1 MTKVTETTGLDVSRK
16 LLEEMGFE
24 QVQHILPELLEQA
37 VKDNTSFSGFL
48 ERLLRKEREYRE
60 ERRIKT
66 SLKLSGLPCGKTL
79 ENFDFTFQRSVGK
92 KEIELLATCE
102 YVRRKE
108 NVLLLGPPGVGKSH
122 LAAALGVKA
131 VQNGFSVSWLPAD
144 DLLQRL
150 RRDEENPSR
159 RNKRRKYL
167 SCGVLVID
175 ELGFQTLDRSDA
187 HLLFKVV
194 SARYE
199 RSSTIITSN
208 KSIREWPKDACRR
221 RGAHHGYPGPAA
233 PSLPRGPCGRQ
244 QLQAL
249 GDGAKNPAEPAK
261 GGVTET
267 GKIIHRVQGFRKWM
281 KT

>member
-1 MTKVTETTGLDVSRK
+1 MTKVTETTGLDASRK

-24 QVQHILPELLEQA
+24 QVQHILPELMEQA
-37 VKDNTSFSGFL
+37 VKDNASFSDFL
-48 ERLLRKEREYRE
+48 ERVLQKEREYRE

-66 SLKLSGLPCGKTL
+66 SLKLSGLPHGKTL

-131 VQNGFSVSWLPAD
+131 VQNGFSVSWLSAD
-144 DLLQRL
+144 DLLHRL
-150 RRDEENPSR
+150 RRDEDNPSR

-167 SCGVLVID
+167 SSGVLVID

-208 KSIREWPKDACRR
+208 KSIREWPEMLAGDEVLTTAILDRLL
-221 RGAHHGYPGPAA
+221 HH
-233 PSLPRGPCGRQ
+233 CHVVHV
-244 QLQAL
+244 
-249 GDGAKNPAEPAK
+249 DGSSYRLWEMEQRTRPK
-261 GGVTET
+261 
-267 GKIIHRVQGFRKWM
+267 QRKEE
-281 KT
+281 

>member
-1 MTKVTETTGLDVSRK
+1 MTKVTETTGLDASRK

-24 QVQHILPELLEQA
+24 QAQHILPELMEQA
-37 VKDNTSFSGFL
+37 VKDNASFSGFL
-48 ERLLRKEREYRE
+48 ERVLRKEREYRE

-66 SLKLSGLPCGKTL
+66 SLKLSGLPHGKTL

-102 YVRRKE
+102 YARRKE

-122 LAAALGVKA
+122 LAAALGVRA
-131 VQNGFSVSWLPAD
+131 VQNGFSVSWLSAD
-144 DLLQRL
+144 DLLFRL

-167 SCGVLVID
+167 SSGVLVID

-199 RSSTIITSN
+199 QSSTIITSN
-208 KSIREWPKDACRR
+208 KSIREWPEMLAGDEVLTTAILDRLL
-221 RGAHHGYPGPAA
+221 HH
-233 PSLPRGPCGRQ
+233 CHVVHV
-244 QLQAL
+244 
-249 GDGAKNPAEPAK
+249 DGSSYRLWEMEQRTRPK
-261 GGVTET
+261 
-267 GKIIHRVQGFRKWM
+267 QRKEE
-281 KT
+281 